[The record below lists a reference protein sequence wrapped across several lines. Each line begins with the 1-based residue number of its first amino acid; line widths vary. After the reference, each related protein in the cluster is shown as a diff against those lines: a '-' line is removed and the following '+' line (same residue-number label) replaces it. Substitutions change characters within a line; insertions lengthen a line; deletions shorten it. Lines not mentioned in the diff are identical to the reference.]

1 MRRLKKLF
9 EPIRV
14 GSMELKNRIK
24 LPAINLGYAVD
35 EMVTQRLKDFYT
47 ERAKGGVGL
56 IGITVSTTRGY
67 RSPVLGIYD
76 DRFIPGLRELV
87 ETCHAHGVKVYAQM
101 GVGYAWSFNVGSVEL
116 VSPSGISIIDHVDPP
131 FQLGGPPT
139 ATSSSRRELKEHEI
153 LQMIEAYGD
162 GARRARQI
170 GFDAV
175 ELLSGVGYVTS
186 QFMSPLTN
194 KRTDKYGGSFENRM
208 RFLLETVE
216 NVRRKAGSDYTIMAR
231 FSGQLMKEG
240 FTLDDIKR
248 LSQMLEGA
256 GVQALDITPAW
267 HEDIVPQIIP
277 SVPMG
282 TWVYL
287 AEEVKKVVKVP
298 VVASTRISD
307 LSLAEKILTEGKADM
322 VSIARALIA
331 DPELPNKAREGRLD
345 EIRPCIASSY
355 CFETMSEESG
365 VVCEVNPRAGRE
377 GEYIMAPAA
386 RSKRVFV
393 IGGGPAGMEAAT
405 TAAQRGHEVTLIEKG
420 KELGGQLATAA
431 LPPYKEELNEL
442 RRFLISQVEA
452 SNVNIKLNAKATAE
466 AIMEGNPDSVIVAT
480 GARPIIPDILG
491 IEKPKVITAPDALR
505 QPTAVGERVVII
517 GGGLVGCETAE
528 LLAQKG
534 KKVTILEMLGRIAS
548 DVGIMTRRF
557 LLHRLREAGIRMET
571 DINVEEITDEGV
583 KGVRDDKL
591 ESFAGDTVVLALG
604 MRANKELAEELRG
617 KVTELYLIGDC
628 AQPRRITEAIGEGFE
643 TAWRI

>member
-1 MRRLKKLF
+1 MSRLKKLF
-9 EPIRV
+9 EPIKV

-24 LPAINLGYAVD
+24 LPAITLGYAVD
-35 EMVTQRLKDFYT
+35 EMVTQRLKDFYA

-56 IGITVSTTRGY
+56 IGITVSPTRGY
-67 RSPVLGIYD
+67 QSPLLGIYD

-87 ETCHAHGVKVYAQM
+87 EICHAHGVKAYAQM
-101 GVGYAWSFNVGSVEL
+101 GVGYTWSFNVGSVEL
-116 VSPSGISIIDHVDPP
+116 VSPSGITVTASIDPP
-131 FQLGGPPT
+131 FVLGGPPKG
-139 ATSSSRRELKEHEI
+139 TSSSRRELKGHEI

-175 ELLSGVGYVTS
+175 ELLSGVGYVTG

-322 VSIARALIA
+322 VSTARALIA

-405 TAAQRGHEVTLIEKG
+405 TAAQRDHQVTLFERER
-420 KELGGQLATAA
+420 ELGGQLATAA

-442 RRFLISQVEA
+442 RRFLVSQVKE

-480 GARPIIPDILG
+480 GASPIIPDIPG
-491 IEKPKVITAPDALR
+491 IEKLKVITAPDALR
-505 QPTAVGERVVII
+505 QPKAVGERVIII

-534 KKVTILEMLGRIAS
+534 KRVTILEMLGRIAS
-548 DVGIMTRRF
+548 DVGIMARRF

-571 DINVEEITDEGV
+571 NIKVEEITDEGV
-583 KGVRDDKL
+583 RAVRDDKP

-604 MRANKELAEELRG
+604 MRANRELADEIKG
-617 KVTELYLIGDC
+617 TVSELYIIGDC

-643 TAWRI
+643 TAWKL